1 MCVVSVTPAARQR
14 HRDQLARLLR
24 QRPAQ
29 RELVER
35 NIICLKT
42 DQERREDRERIGVRL
57 NRRLSLRPTA
67 DELEQK
73 NILHRTL
80 PLCLLSCSRNHYG
93 RPME

>member
-1 MCVVSVTPAARQR
+1 MFVVSVTPAARQR
-14 HRDQLARLLR
+14 HREQLARLLR

-42 DQERREDRERIGVRL
+42 EKERRDDRDRIGVRL

-73 NILHRTL
+73 NILHRMS
-80 PLCLLSCSRNHYG
+80 LCCLISCD
-93 RPME
+93 

>member
-1 MCVVSVTPAARQR
+1 MSVPPAARQR
-14 HRDQLARLLR
+14 HCDQLARLLR

-42 DQERREDRERIGVRL
+42 EQERREDRERIGVKL

-73 NILHRTL
+73 NILHRMSL
-80 PLCLLSCSRNHYG
+80 DSASWL
-93 RPME
+93 